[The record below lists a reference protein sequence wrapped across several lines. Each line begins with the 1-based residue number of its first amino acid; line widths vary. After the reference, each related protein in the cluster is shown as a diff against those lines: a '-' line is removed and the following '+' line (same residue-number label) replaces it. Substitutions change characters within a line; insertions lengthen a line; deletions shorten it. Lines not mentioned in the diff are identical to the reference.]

1 MEAQGS
7 HSSVMRRALN
17 QESSQ
22 EGTQMPPRMGPRPM
36 CPQRLRGV
44 CVQIQGEPRGCCA
57 KPLEGEAWGQLSAA
71 FAKDKDNCN
80 QLQVSG
86 RESSGARSQGLLG
99 HPHAPGR
106 LAPEPGPNRGLTSEA
121 HCACVLAGTEGLM
134 AGCLPRAHKA
144 PWPRLSPEPGALPGR
159 Q

>member
-7 HSSVMRRALN
+7 PSSVMRRALN

-22 EGTQMPPRMGPRPM
+22 EGTQMPPRMGPRPA
-36 CPQRLRGV
+36 CPQRLWGV

-57 KPLEGEAWGQLSAA
+57 KPLEGEAWGQLSAV

-99 HPHAPGR
+99 HPHA
-106 LAPEPGPNRGLTSEA
+106 
-121 HCACVLAGTEGLM
+121 LAGL
-134 AGCLPRAHKA
+134 LPSRV
-144 PWPRLSPEPGALPGR
+144 PTGA
-159 Q
+159 